1 MRRSETEAWREQCR
15 QQLQRDVL
23 TRIKHGFCH
32 VHKPVLDDPPDRAF
46 VTMKDYRRWSDESL
60 PAYLGYR
67 SAPPER

>member
-1 MRRSETEAWREQCR
+1 MRPSETEAWRDQCR

-23 TRIKHGFCH
+23 TRIKYGFCH

-46 VTMKDYRRWSDESL
+46 VTMKDYRRWCDESL

-67 SAPPER
+67 SARRAR